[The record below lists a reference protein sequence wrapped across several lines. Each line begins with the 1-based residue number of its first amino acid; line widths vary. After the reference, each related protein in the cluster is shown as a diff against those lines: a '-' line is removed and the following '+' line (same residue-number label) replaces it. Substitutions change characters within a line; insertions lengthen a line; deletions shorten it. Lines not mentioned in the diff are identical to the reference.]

1 MLTIQFVP
9 YSAIEHMT
17 SLGKIRR
24 LLKLAKEKQIVVLE
38 GRLKKEE
45 EAELIKATMEEID
58 DEFSG
63 IELAVIQ
70 PHASE
75 GNFIHK
81 AKENM
86 VKMLLGNRQG
96 LTILGPSSIV
106 KEIKKDPNKILLF
119 TEEEKKKHHH
129 HHSKKKGQ

>member
-9 YSAIEHMT
+9 HSAIEHMT

-75 GNFIHK
+75 GNLIHK
-81 AKENM
+81 TKENI

-129 HHSKKKGQ
+129 HSKKKGQ